1 MTSSPA
7 TRPKTMKYRIM
18 NILKITIR
26 LVIVLTFVISMIFIH
41 QVIPSITV
49 ALSLYATN
57 TCGFILRF
65 VLKSKSFEI
74 SKTLNQLTKL
84 SNTLNPNDIIGNK
97 YVRRYLTLFFISVIT
112 LLLPMSIIFFFQ
124 EWENYKRTFTF
135 PFYIP
140 PEFQATSLAVVLVS
154 IMFSVISGGAV
165 CGIAMLLCDSTYIT
179 TSNIIKTYRE
189 SLIKKLKTQNLSSFI
204 FNDMKVLKTIV
215 TLVEAIDKALNACA
229 LLNYCIFTCL
239 IFITISVALSKENI
253 FRTEVVICFIA
264 INFIIS
270 VNMFYMVTMSGSGV
284 YEEGEKLKKIGFECA
299 GEVFVLNEKDES
311 FLALFLLLDNIKEV
325 NLKMTGGGMFV
336 IERTVFLTMTNAVV
350 TYGVILFQLSVDK
363 SISPVVLELQKTIA
377 YHMDG
382 LNDDH
387 LAEQIDNCDKTQLIL
402 HYPCDGSD

>member
-7 TRPKTMKYRIM
+7 TRSQTMKYRIM
-18 NILKITIR
+18 NVLKITIR
-26 LVIVLTFVISMIFIH
+26 LIIVLTFVISMIFIH

-84 SNTLNPNDIIGNK
+84 SNTLNPNGTIGNK
-97 YVRRYLTLFFISVIT
+97 YVRRYLTLFFISVIA
-112 LLLPMSIIFFFQ
+112 LLVVMSISCFYE
-124 EWENYKRTFTF
+124 EWENYKRTIAF

-140 PEFQATSLAVVLVS
+140 PEFQETCLAVVLVS
-154 IMFSVISGGAV
+154 IMFSVISGGVV
-165 CGIAMLLCDSTYIT
+165 CGSATLLCDSTYIT

-204 FNDMKVLKTIV
+204 YNDIKVLKVIV
-215 TLVEAIDKALNACA
+215 SLVEAIDEALNVCA

-239 IFITISVALSKENI
+239 IFITISVTLSEEYI
-253 FRTEVVICFIA
+253 FRTEMIICFIA

-299 GEVFVLNEKDES
+299 GEVFVLNEKDKS

-350 TYGVILFQLSVDK
+350 TYGVVLFQLSGMQ
-363 SISPVVLELQKTIA
+363 SQ
-377 YHMDG
+377 H
-382 LNDDH
+382 
-387 LAEQIDNCDKTQLIL
+387 
-402 HYPCDGSD
+402 